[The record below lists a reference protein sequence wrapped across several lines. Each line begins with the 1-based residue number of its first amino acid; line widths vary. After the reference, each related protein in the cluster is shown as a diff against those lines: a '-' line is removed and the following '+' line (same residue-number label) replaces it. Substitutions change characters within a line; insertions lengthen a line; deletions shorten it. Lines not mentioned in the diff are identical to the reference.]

1 MEKIRVDLLPA
12 ASRSAMTVP
21 NRGSTAVDTVV
32 VGNLFPRFHVAQ
44 REYQPAPIHRFHVA
58 IGIAG
63 MVYMALG
70 RPHQHNLPSSE
81 VIAMAGIF
89 ARRKQLR
96 SVYDTGVVDFKQP
109 FAFAERPLGKNTKSI
124 DGRVLHPDAA
134 EFYAHFWT
142 FLHERLVLSLGAGAS
157 AVNPSRLIGHCLKAA
172 APQVTGSCSGP

>member
-1 MEKIRVDLLPA
+1 MEKVRVDLLPA

-21 NRGSTAVDTVV
+21 NRGSSAVDAVV
-32 VGNLFPRFHVAQ
+32 VGNLFPR
-44 REYQPAPIHRFHVA
+44 
-58 IGIAG
+58 
-63 MVYMALG
+63 
-70 RPHQHNLPSSE
+70 
-81 VIAMAGIF
+81 
-89 ARRKQLR
+89 RKRLR
-96 SVYDTGVVDFKQP
+96 SVYDAGVVDFQQP